1 MQFISARQ
9 PARAENGAIDLL
21 VTFQGL
27 GEVPFTALP
36 DDPEPHGRAIYASA
50 IAGDFGQIAPYTP
63 RVRTPHEIRD
73 AKRAERANT
82 VKALTVTTSSGKVFN
97 SDEPAQDRMVRVLK
111 VADLTGQTS
120 CPWVLADETV
130 ATVTKAELEEAL
142 CLSVQ
147 AMGAVWTSPYE
158 E

>member
-1 MQFISARQ
+1 MRFTSASQ
-9 PARAENGAIDLL
+9 PRHNSVGGIDLL
-21 VTFQGL
+21 VTFDEL
-27 GEVPFTALP
+27 GEVPFTASP
-36 DDPEPHGRAIYASA
+36 DDSEPHGREIYARC
-50 IAGDFGQIAPYTP
+50 IAGDFGYIAPYVAP
-63 RVRTPHEIRD
+63 QKSARQIRD
-73 AKRAERANT
+73 EKRGARAAT
-82 VKALTVTTSSGKVFN
+82 VHALTVTTASGKVFN